1 MPPQLSRANTPKI
14 PLALPDENRQLRGMS
29 QRPVLGIIACN
40 RMVGVELSQ
49 AVMNRYAVAAMQY
62 ADCAALIIPSLPD
75 CMRASEVVGR
85 LDGVLL
91 TGTPSNVEPAL
102 YGDDAA
108 GEGPF
113 DPDRDRMMIELVEAV
128 IAAQRPL
135 FGICRGFQEIN
146 VALGGTLRRD
156 TSAAKEL
163 LHHHAPDGTSF
174 DGMFD
179 HHHTVDL
186 AEGGLLAAA
195 YDALSL
201 EVNSVHFQ
209 GVGELA
215 NGLQVEAR
223 APDGLVEAYSARPNG
238 APLLAVQWHPEWATD
253 DNEQSQTYFRLLGRA
268 LRGAL

>member
-1 MPPQLSRANTPKI
+1 MVT
-14 PLALPDENRQLRGMS
+14 
-29 QRPVLGIIACN
+29 RPVLGIIACN
-40 RMVGVELSQ
+40 RTVGVETAQ
-49 AVMNRYAVAAMQY
+49 AVMNRYATAAMQY

-75 CMRASEVVGR
+75 FMRADEVIGR

-91 TGTPSNVEPAL
+91 TGTPSNVEPAR
-102 YGDDAA
+102 YGDAGA

-113 DPDRDRMMIELVEAV
+113 DPDRDQMMIELVEAV

-156 TSAAKEL
+156 TSASDEL
-163 LHHHAPDGTSF
+163 LAHHAPDGASF
-174 DGMFD
+174 GAMFE
-179 HHHTVDL
+179 HRHPVEL
-186 AEGGLLAAA
+186 ADDGLLAAA
-195 YDALSL
+195 YGKASID
-201 EVNSVHFQ
+201 VNSVHYQ

-215 NGLQVEAR
+215 AGLRVEAR

-253 DNEQSQTYFRLLGRA
+253 DNAESQTYFRLLGRA
-268 LRGAL
+268 LRGEL